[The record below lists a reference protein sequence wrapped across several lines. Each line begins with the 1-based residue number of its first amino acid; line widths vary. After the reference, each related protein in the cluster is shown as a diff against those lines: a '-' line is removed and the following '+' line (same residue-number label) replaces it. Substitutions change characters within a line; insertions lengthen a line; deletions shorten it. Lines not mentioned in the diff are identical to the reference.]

1 MYILTKI
8 KEVIKRFLKV
18 TNNKSTGYLNDRSK
32 QENINEK
39 RDFFL
44 QQIIVKSKKYE
55 TLECKNDG
63 LGFQNIKKS

>member
-18 TNNKSTGYLNDRSK
+18 TNNKSTGYLNDRSE